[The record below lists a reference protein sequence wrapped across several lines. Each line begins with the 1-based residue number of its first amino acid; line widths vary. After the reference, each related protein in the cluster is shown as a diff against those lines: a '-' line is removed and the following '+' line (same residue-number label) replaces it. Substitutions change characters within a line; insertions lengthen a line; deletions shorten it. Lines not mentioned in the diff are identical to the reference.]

1 MILVEKYWKH
11 KKHNHSTSQKT
22 YRWLVQLWMEK
33 KRATLA
39 KFVMIDFIDNF
50 NWSIDKYQELL
61 STID

>member
-11 KKHNHSTSQKT
+11 KKYNHSTSQKT

-39 KFVMIDFIDNF
+39 KFVIIDFIDNF
-50 NWSIDKYQELL
+50 NWSIDKYQVLL